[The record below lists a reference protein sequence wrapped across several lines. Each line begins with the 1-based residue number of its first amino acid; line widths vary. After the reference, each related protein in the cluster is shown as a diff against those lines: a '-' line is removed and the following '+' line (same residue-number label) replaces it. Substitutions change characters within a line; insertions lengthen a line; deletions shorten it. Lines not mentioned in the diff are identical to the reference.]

1 MHACSVTKSCL
12 TLCYPMDCSL
22 PGSSVRGLLQARLL
36 GWVAIYSSRGSSWPR
51 QVDFLCHWATK
62 KGYPT
67 VYIHLIWQ
75 PTAIFLPGKFRGQRS
90 LVGDSPWSHKESTRL
105 SDFTKDLLAVI
116 TMGTGILKMNTW
128 SQNSIYSFS
137 PDLGEPLHQHRTAGF
152 LIKAIVGGEGWGQ
165 ICTKSLTSSL
175 RIAISGQLN

>member
-1 MHACSVTKSCL
+1 MHAQSLNRVWRFATQWTVVCQAPLSVGFSRPD
-12 TLCYPMDCSL
+12 YWGGL
-22 PGSSVRGLLQARLL
+22 PFPPPGDLPDQDR
-36 GWVAIYSSRGSSWPR
+36 WI
-51 QVDFLCHWATK
+51 FFCHWATK

-105 SDFTKDLLAVI
+105 SDFTKDLLVVI